1 MINKIVLIIFLLQ
14 FKFIFSQNTTI
25 ISFAEKPIVSKEM
38 LQKTPPMLRD
48 VIQKQ
53 LKNTIILSK
62 VFFKN
67 NIIYYQSIET
77 NKQIDL
83 NGNVAKKDNVTV
95 MDTETSISSKKIKIK
110 KDFVKQNYI
119 VKENSKLV
127 TKSLEKAKWVIT
139 KKTKKIL
146 NYNCFLATTTYKGQ
160 KLEVYFTKEIH
171 GNASPEKLPFI
182 NGVILEYK
190 TTTKTSVAK
199 QVQFNQPDVKN
210 FFEE

>member
-1 MINKIVLIIFLLQ
+1 MIKKIVLIIFLLQ

-38 LQKTPPMLRD
+38 LEKAPPMLRD
-48 VIQKQ
+48 AIQKQ
-53 LKNTIILSK
+53 LSNTIVLSK

-67 NIIYYQSIET
+67 NFVYYSTIET
-77 NKQIDL
+77 NKQINVDGEFAKT
-83 NGNVAKKDNVTV
+83 GNTSHRNS
-95 MDTETSISSKKIKIK
+95 ETTITSKPVNIK
-110 KDFVKQNYI
+110 KDFLKQNFT
-119 VKENSKLV
+119 
-127 TKSLEKAKWVIT
+127 TKSNKKTTTTPLEKVKWVIS

-146 NYNCFLATTTYKGQ
+146 NYNCFLATTTFKGQ
-160 KLEVYFTKEIH
+160 KLEVYFTKEIP

-182 NGVILEYK
+182 GGVILEYK
-190 TTTKTSVAK
+190 TATKASIAT